1 MKSKQQHIK
10 PYFIVITRFVPSE
23 FQRTSR
29 VITDCSLPTTQPNT
43 LRCFNTERRF
53 FPNGGLTMF
62 RYLSC
67 LMTAALL
74 TLILA
79 GCQTEPFPEP
89 APTASSDTAAKVLA
103 LLTVNA
109 DGTVAV
115 TDEGKARTLLGAVW
129 PAAKTELASLNRRI
143 TTGQISP
150 FRSVADLARYTSTQP
165 TYLVSPSADGEQFYT
180 AASDPVDPKNPQC
193 RDKCSPYS
201 SICCCSGWWVFCW
214 GTCGCK
220 P

>member
-1 MKSKQQHIK
+1 MRTQQQHIK
-10 PYFIVITRFVPSE
+10 PYFIGITRFVPSE
-23 FQRTSR
+23 FQRISR
-29 VITDCSLPTTQPNT
+29 AITDCSLPATQSNT

-53 FPNGGLTMF
+53 FPNGGLTMS

-74 TLILA
+74 TLTLA
-79 GCQTEPFPEP
+79 GCQTEPVPEP

-103 LLTVNA
+103 LLTVNT

-165 TYLVSPSADGEQFYT
+165 TYLASPSADGEPLYT

-201 SICCCSGWWVFCW
+201 SLCCCSGWWVFC
-214 GTCGCK
+214 
-220 P
+220 